1 VTLISSIIADAY
13 RESNT
18 IPLGRAPNDNQ
29 VTEALRLYNQLL
41 SSIYGDEAGERLED
55 WPLGNF
61 GRESGAWNLPYTDCR
76 INHPTINMR
85 LIALNEAAATVFLTT
100 RPQDG
105 SRMGVIDPFS
115 RLADF
120 PVTLDANGRTI
131 EGALTLTL
139 NDPTTVPREWFYRA
153 DLGDWVKLTDLLATD
168 ENPFPKDYDSMFGIL
183 LAMRLN
189 PRNGRELDDLSL
201 AVLKNGQRSF
211 VNRYLQSRPLEID
224 DSISWP
230 FMSNQSYDTQ
240 RSFSSTQAFNRGS
253 YRG

>member
-1 VTLISSIIADAY
+1 MTVISSIIADAY

-41 SSIYGDEAGERLED
+41 ASIYGDEAGENLQD

-61 GRESGAWNLPYTDCR
+61 GRESGAWNLPFTDYR

-85 LIALNEAAATVFLTT
+85 LIALNEVATTVYLTI

-120 PVTLDANGRTI
+120 PITLDANGRTI
-131 EGALTLTL
+131 EGTLTLTL
-139 NDPTTVPREWFYRA
+139 DDPTTVPREWFYRA
-153 DLGDWVKLTDLLATD
+153 DIGNWVKLTDLLATD
-168 ENPFPKDYDSMFGIL
+168 ENPFPKDFDAMFGIL

-189 PRNGRELDDLSL
+189 PRNGRQLDDLSIS
-201 AVLKNGQRSF
+201 VLKNGQRSF
-211 VNRYLQSRPLEID
+211 VNRYLQSRPLEVD

-240 RSFSSTQAFNRGS
+240 RAFSSTSAFDRGVP
-253 YRG
+253 RG